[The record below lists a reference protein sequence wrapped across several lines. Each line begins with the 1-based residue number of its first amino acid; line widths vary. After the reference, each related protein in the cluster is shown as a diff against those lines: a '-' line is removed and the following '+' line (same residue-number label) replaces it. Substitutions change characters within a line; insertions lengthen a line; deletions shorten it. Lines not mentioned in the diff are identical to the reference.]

1 MRLVLSLLVV
11 ALVSVVPLRGFSAVA
26 MATPSAELGCGARD
40 ARLDRVAQTLAERKA
55 RGQAPLDLPDL
66 ALAVQAERVAH
77 VWPRAWV
84 AEGPSRDALERG
96 YGTYRAAERGRQARA
111 CGVGATT
118 TSAGR
123 EVLAVISLE
132 VFGELVPIKERVRV
146 GEFLPVEATLGP
158 QARGARV
165 MVKGPVGA
173 PRVLP
178 GGFDAATGKVRA
190 TFAADTR
197 GAFVVQVVADTDGG
211 PRPVLEARVFADVPP
226 SYTRPKEELV
236 APPGPP
242 DEALFAQVQ
251 KLRDDAGLPR
261 FVRDPKLDAVARAH
275 VEAMIAARSIAH
287 DTGDGDPRQRT
298 EAAGIRAKTVG
309 ENVGE
314 SREVVGLHRALT
326 ESPSHYENL
335 RSTRFERMGV
345 AVVAD
350 ARGALW
356 GCELFV
362 GEKP

>member
-1 MRLVLSLLVV
+1 MRLVLSVLVM
-11 ALVSVVPLRGFSAVA
+11 ALVSLA
-26 MATPSAELGCGARD
+26 ATKARAEVTCGARD

-55 RGQAPLDLPDL
+55 RGQGPLDLPDL

-96 YGTYRAAERGRQARA
+96 YATYRAAERGRQARA
-111 CGVGATT
+111 CGVGTTT

-123 EVLAVISLE
+123 TVLAVLSLE
-132 VFGELVPIKERVRV
+132 VFGELVPVKERVRV
-146 GEFLPVEATLGP
+146 GEFLPVEATLGGDV
-158 QARGARV
+158 RGARI
-165 MVKGPVGA
+165 MVKGPLGA

-178 GGFDAATGKVRA
+178 GGFDPATGKVRA
-190 TFAADTR
+190 TFAADSR
-197 GAFVVQVVADTDGG
+197 GAFVVQVVADTDAG

-226 SYTRPKEELV
+226 SYTRPKDELL
-236 APPGPP
+236 PPSGPP
-242 DEALFAQVQ
+242 DEALFQLVQ
-251 KLRDDAGLPR
+251 KLREDAGLPR
-261 FVRDPKLDAVARAH
+261 FVRDPKLDAIARTH
-275 VEAMIAARSIAH
+275 VEAMIAARAIAH
-287 DTGDGDPRQRT
+287 DTGDGDPRQRA
-298 EAAGIRAKTVG
+298 EAAGVRPKTVG
-309 ENVGE
+309 ENVAE
-314 SREVVGLHRALT
+314 SREVMGLHRALT

-335 RSTRFERMGV
+335 RSTRFERIGV

>member
-1 MRLVLSLLVV
+1 MRLLLSLVV
-11 ALVSVVPLRGFSAVA
+11 AALVSLVSRGGLVVASAR
-26 MATPSAELGCGARD
+26 AEVGCGARD

-55 RGQAPLDLPDL
+55 RGQSPLDLPDL

-111 CGVGATT
+111 CGVGTTT
-118 TSAGR
+118 TSVGR

-132 VFGELVPIKERVRV
+132 VFGELVPLKERVRV
-146 GEFLPVEATLGP
+146 GEFLPVEATLRG
-158 QARGARV
+158 ARGARI
-165 MVKGPVGA
+165 MVKGPLGA

-178 GGFDAATGKVRA
+178 GGFDPATGKVRA
-190 TFAADTR
+190 TFAADAR
-197 GAFVVQVVADTDGG
+197 GAFVVQVVAETDGG

-226 SYTRPKEELV
+226 SYTRPKDEV
-236 APPGPP
+236 VPPVGPP
-242 DEALFAQVQ
+242 DEALFQLVQ
-251 KLRDDAGLPR
+251 KLREDSGLPR
-261 FVRDPKLDAVARAH
+261 FVRDPKLDAVAKAH
-275 VEAMIAARSIAH
+275 VEAMIAARTIAH
-287 DTGDGDPRQRT
+287 DTGDGDPRQRA
-298 EAAGIRAKTVG
+298 EAAGVRAKTVG

-335 RSTRFERMGV
+335 RSPRFERMGV